1 MAAQTPRP
9 PVKFFTNHAVVLYWI
24 AFNPESRVAE
34 IAVTVGLSHRAAQA
48 IVTDLAEGGF
58 VIRRR
63 VGRRNAYS
71 IVPGQL
77 LHPDHPDSRTRVE
90 DLLAIVPEHHPWR
103 LQAKIRGAAA
113 GD

>member
-1 MAAQTPRP
+1 MAGQAPRP

-24 AFNPESRVAE
+24 AFNPESRVAD
-34 IAVTVGLSHRAAQA
+34 IAATIGMSHRAAQA

-63 VGRRNAYS
+63 IGRRNVYS
-71 IVPGQL
+71 IVPGKL
-77 LHPDHPDSRTRVE
+77 LHPGHPDSRTRVE
-90 DLLAIVPEHHPWR
+90 DLLAIVPENHPWR
-103 LQAKIRGAAA
+103 LQATISGAAT